1 MLLIRAVSF
10 KGRPVAR
17 ELSARFDESGGT
29 IGRGDQ
35 STLVLPDPE
44 RYISRTHATIA
55 FQAGGFVITD
65 NGTKN
70 PVLLNG
76 QPLGQGRQ
84 KRLASGDRIT
94 LGDYVLDVALAA
106 PAGGPAAA
114 AVTPSVTAPA
124 VPGAVR
130 SAVSSAGAS
139 AIPSG
144 PSPVPGGARPKDDP
158 LAVFSAQAHA
168 AHDPFADLLGTPS
181 PPSPV
186 PGGPPSGGPIIAQP
200 PAVPSPPGGPLPAD
214 LLDILRGAE
223 PRIDQVYDLQ
233 PGPRSDPF
241 APEPVRDAS
250 VVASPAS
257 DPFAPPGMLMEAEKP
272 SSRPTVPDHGPEI
285 FTPFA
290 PPPATPGAGA
300 GAAMPQDSRAF
311 AGPTGRT
318 ESTPEAPGP
327 SAPEAPPP
335 GRAVSGAVEEALLRS
350 FLQGAGIDLGRVKVL
365 TPQMMESIGQVLR
378 EAVQGTVELLRARGL
393 TKSEMGADVT
403 MIRPVDN
410 NPLKFSP
417 SAGAALIHLLA
428 PSLPGFMPPLQAMKS
443 AYDDLRAHQVGFLA
457 GMRAALDEVL
467 GRFAPAELERRLS
480 DPTVLDSVLPM
491 NRKAKLWDLFV
502 QRYADVASEARE
514 DFNTALGKAFRSAY
528 DAQVA
533 KLRGE
538 AQ

>member
-1 MLLIRAVSF
+1 
-10 KGRPVAR
+10 
-17 ELSARFDESGGT
+17 
-29 IGRGDQ
+29 
-35 STLVLPDPE
+35 
-44 RYISRTHATIA
+44 
-55 FQAGGFVITD
+55 
-65 NGTKN
+65 
-70 PVLLNG
+70 
-76 QPLGQGRQ
+76 
-84 KRLASGDRIT
+84 
-94 LGDYVLDVALAA
+94 
-106 PAGGPAAA
+106 
-114 AVTPSVTAPA
+114 
-124 VPGAVR
+124 
-130 SAVSSAGAS
+130 
-139 AIPSG
+139 
-144 PSPVPGGARPKDDP
+144 
-158 LAVFSAQAHA
+158 
-168 AHDPFADLLGTPS
+168 
-181 PPSPV
+181 
-186 PGGPPSGGPIIAQP
+186 
-200 PAVPSPPGGPLPAD
+200 
-214 LLDILRGAE
+214 
-223 PRIDQVYDLQ
+223 
-233 PGPRSDPF
+233 
-241 APEPVRDAS
+241 
-250 VVASPAS
+250 
-257 DPFAPPGMLMEAEKP
+257 
-272 SSRPTVPDHGPEI
+272 
-285 FTPFA
+285 
-290 PPPATPGAGA
+290 
-300 GAAMPQDSRAF
+300 MPQDSRAF